1 MKVSHSCPHC
11 GCGKKSASHV
21 MKHKCRMCG
30 GSWLSSLGSFAK
42 QAISHPMVQNLARS
56 AVSHVANKYAPGL
69 TSHVQNAMAHPLAQR
84 AMSHP
89 MAQHAL
95 GSLRKKVG
103 LGRRRRGAMLPVG
116 HASSGEAAYANMRAS
131 GRHRRGGK
139 GGMPGGLGMAT
150 QALGMI
156 PGAAEALGPF
166 GSLLGME
173 APPPPPPHATF
184 SAVRAG
190 PMMAARPRTVG
201 RGGFGFGDVMN
212 FAKQAV
218 SHPMVQN
225 LARSAVSH
233 VANKYAPGL
242 TSHVQ
247 NAMAHPLAQR
257 AMSHPMAQHAL
268 GSLRKKVGLGRR
280 TRPPTKH
287 SLAVGHVM
295 KQTGMGLAQ
304 ASKYVKENGL
314 AM

>member
-30 GSWLSSLGSFAK
+30 GSWLSTLGSFAK
-42 QAISHPMVQNLARS
+42 KVASNPMVQNLAKS

-69 TSHVQNAMAHPLAQR
+69 TSHVQNAMAHP
-84 AMSHP
+84 
-89 MAQHAL
+89 MAQH
-95 GSLRKKVG
+95 
-103 LGRRRRGAMLPVG
+103 
-116 HASSGEAAYANMRAS
+116 
-131 GRHRRGGK
+131 
-139 GGMPGGLGMAT
+139 
-150 QALGMI
+150 
-156 PGAAEALGPF
+156 
-166 GSLLGME
+166 
-173 APPPPPPHATF
+173 
-184 SAVRAG
+184 
-190 PMMAARPRTVG
+190 
-201 RGGFGFGDVMN
+201 
-212 FAKQAV
+212 
-218 SHPMVQN
+218 
-225 LARSAVSH
+225 
-233 VANKYAPGL
+233 
-242 TSHVQ
+242 
-247 NAMAHPLAQR
+247 

>member
-103 LGRRRRGAMLPVG
+103 LGRR
-116 HASSGEAAYANMRAS
+116 
-131 GRHRRGGK
+131 
-139 GGMPGGLGMAT
+139 
-150 QALGMI
+150 
-156 PGAAEALGPF
+156 
-166 GSLLGME
+166 
-173 APPPPPPHATF
+173 
-184 SAVRAG
+184 
-190 PMMAARPRTVG
+190 
-201 RGGFGFGDVMN
+201 
-212 FAKQAV
+212 
-218 SHPMVQN
+218 
-225 LARSAVSH
+225 
-233 VANKYAPGL
+233 
-242 TSHVQ
+242 
-247 NAMAHPLAQR
+247 
-257 AMSHPMAQHAL
+257 
-268 GSLRKKVGLGRR
+268 